1 MTDEEPQLAAAAL
14 VQFKKPQSP
23 AKLLFHSNIED
34 DAAGVDTG
42 FPLRVVVVV
51 VVVLVVGRCSGS
63 LIGGEGFLCTRPQ
76 PTLGR

>member
-34 DAAGVDTG
+34 DAGVDTG
-42 FPLRVVVVV
+42 FPFCVVVV